1 MVSAIIYNSRCFN
14 ISHRIPS
21 GDAPPSESRT
31 PKGEGGGGNV
41 RFTPHGIQLKGLLR
55 QTPNDVLMHANI
67 PHRQRY
73 LLPDNCTVKKVII
86 NYKLFTHKQLMMTI
100 SFKDSVKLLFKK
112 KLL

>member
-1 MVSAIIYNSRCFN
+1 MHLLQRAEPQR
-14 ISHRIPS
+14 
-21 GDAPPSESRT
+21 
-31 PKGEGGGGNV
+31 GGGNV

-100 SFKDSVKLLFKK
+100 SFKDSVKLLVKK